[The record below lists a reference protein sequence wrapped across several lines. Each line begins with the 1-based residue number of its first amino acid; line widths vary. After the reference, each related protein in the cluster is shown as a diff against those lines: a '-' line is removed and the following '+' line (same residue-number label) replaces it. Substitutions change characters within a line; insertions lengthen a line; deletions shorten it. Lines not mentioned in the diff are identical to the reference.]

1 MNEKC
6 EYQIDLD
13 YVSDS
18 LSELQDKIS
27 KMGTGLPET
36 IYE

>member
-18 LSELQDKIS
+18 LSELQEKIS
-27 KMGTGLPET
+27 EMGRGLPET
-36 IYE
+36 I